1 MRGLAISFLTRAS
14 VALSD
19 SFVGF
24 FTVPISTSHCKRKLF
39 LLLPRITAYP
49 IVLFSSVLNLPDERI
64 ILMAL
69 ESRRSERVGPAA
81 IPERLVGPETR

>member
-24 FTVPISTSHCKRKLF
+24 FDVPISTSHCKRKLF
-39 LLLPRITAYP
+39 LLLPRVTAYP
-49 IVLFSSVLNLPDERI
+49 SAWSSSVLNFRDERI